1 MDEKLNDEFKMWL
14 GRIAVEWAIPED
26 KVPSYL
32 GTGEVN
38 DRLKCF
44 PALGQAV
51 TQNPVKMAD
60 VETAGKACWALG
72 ERFDAIRFGEFV
84 SNPQSAIAI
93 ADLISE
99 FPVDDD
105 AAANR
110 IESFMRACDSL
121 GYRDRKSNNLN
132 ASSVGL
138 LTSTILT
145 TAFPKRFVDFRQTRG
160 KTCRAELDYP
170 LFQDG
175 VSSYGQMIVESG
187 KFAAAICHT
196 WTRLGI
202 LGLPANHFGQSLASV
217 GTPTPSM
224 AKRPKGVTVYR
235 YEEDKDFDEGEI
247 VLRAHLIRERNALL
261 VKKAKDAWRASDPL
275 LHCEVCQFSF
285 LEAYGDEYIEAH
297 HTKPLATLKAGAKTR
312 IDDLARVW
320 ANCHRML
327 HLSGCI
333 SIEELRGR
341 LRKASVQAV

>member
-1 MDEKLNDEFKMWL
+1 M
-14 GRIAVEWAIPED
+14 
-26 KVPSYL
+26 
-32 GTGEVN
+32 
-38 DRLKCF
+38 
-44 PALGQAV
+44 
-51 TQNPVKMAD
+51 
-60 VETAGKACWALG
+60 AGKACWALG

-110 IESFMRACDSL
+110 IESFMRACESL

-145 TAFPKRFVDFRQTRG
+145 TAFPMRFVDFRQTRW
-160 KTCRAELDYP
+160 KDLAAELDYP
-170 LFQDG
+170 LFEDG
-175 VSSYGQMIVESG
+175 ISSYGQMIVEAG
-187 KFAAAICHT
+187 KFAAAICAT
-196 WTRLGI
+196 DTFRNSWPTGEPLWTIAGI
-202 LGLPANHFGQSLASV
+202 CWHANSEHG
-217 GTPTPSM
+217 
-224 AKRPKGVTVYR
+224 AKRPKGVTAYL

-275 LHCEVCQFSF
+275 LRCEVCQFSF
-285 LEAYGDEYIEAH
+285 LEAYGDEYVEAH

-312 IDDLARVW
+312 IDDLARVC

-333 SIEELRGR
+333 SIEELRER
-341 LRKASVQAV
+341 LRNASVQAV